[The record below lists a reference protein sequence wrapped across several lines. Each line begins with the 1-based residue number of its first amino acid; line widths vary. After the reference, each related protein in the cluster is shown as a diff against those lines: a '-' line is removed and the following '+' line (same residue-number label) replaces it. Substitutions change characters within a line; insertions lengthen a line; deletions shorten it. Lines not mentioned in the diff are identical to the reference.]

1 MTTRAIATTL
11 NRDRRLLNCMGRSLF
26 FPFHHLRCGA
36 PADDH
41 ANPREPSRTLANPGE
56 DPDASA
62 APSNTFAE
70 SVEHLVSPSTLLAS
84 RAPSTSSHASR
95 GDAF

>member
-1 MTTRAIATTL
+1 MTTRAIVTTL
-11 NRDRRLLNCMGRSLF
+11 NRDRRLLNCMCLPFLF
-26 FPFHHLRCGA
+26 SFPSFPVWCIVRQ
-36 PADDH
+36 
-41 ANPREPSRTLANPGE
+41 PREPSRTLANPGE

-70 SVEHLVSPSTLLAS
+70 SVERLESPSMLLAS